1 MISHVYAV
9 TLKHIH
15 QHIVDY
21 LSLNKGRARSWP
33 LLTEFAA
40 FIYKNAISCVF
51 PVFIFFMLAL
61 SRIFDHSV
69 IPRYDFL
76 LIVCLIAQI
85 VLFLAGIESKREVAV
100 IFIFHGLGVM
110 LELHKVNVGSWSYPE
125 EAISKFAGVPLYSG
139 FMYSSVASYIC
150 RAWDNFD
157 LKMIHWPQTALTIA
171 VGTIIYGNFFTNA
184 FIVDVRWYIIP
195 VLFLIFWR
203 TKVEFKSSET
213 VRQMPMLLTF
223 VLIGFFI
230 WMAENIATFLGAWKY
245 ASQHEGWKMVDAG
258 KIVSWS
264 LLVIVSIV
272 IVGQLKRLRR

>member
-1 MISHVYAV
+1 
-9 TLKHIH
+9 
-15 QHIVDY
+15 
-21 LSLNKGRARSWP
+21 